1 MTLRKGGVFMD
12 QTQPLTLLSIKDRN
26 IEDCIFNIRRQ
37 QVMLDI
43 DVAFFFGTDVKKLNQ
58 QMKRNEDRFP
68 DDFCFQLTEKELN
81 SILRSQNVTSNF
93 ISSKR
98 RYNPYAYTEHSVL
111 ALAGVIKN
119 EVAAL
124 GRNRH

>member
-1 MTLRKGGVFMD
+1 MD

-26 IEDCIFNIRRQ
+26 IADCIFNIRRQ

-68 DDFCFQLTEKELN
+68 DDFCFQLTNEEL
-81 SILRSQNVTSNF
+81 SALLRSQNVTSNF

-98 RYNPYAYTEHSVL
+98 RYNPYAYREHGVL

-119 EVAAL
+119 EVAA
-124 GRNRH
+124 